1 MKNAVKTVER
11 AAVQALVDHFYD
23 NLKDPAERVKTLHKI
38 ADIIPFFV
46 RELSPERLES
56 LKKDFTDPDS
66 RTMQLINAMLDDAD
80 PEYAKKMLMTLG
92 FEALLKGTKTIRKNR
107 EKYGCNIP
115 WLILF
120 DPTMAC
126 NMHCVGCWSGTY
138 GHKSSLTFEEMD
150 KIVSQGKELG
160 VHLYMLTGGE
170 PMVRKNDILA
180 LCRKHSDCFFAAY
193 TKIIGKTEHTD
204 AVYDTE
210 VNRLGITS
218 LSVSNLF
225 KRSMEYLGSCCSV
238 YILA

>member
-11 AAVQALVDHFYD
+11 AAVQALVDYFYE
-23 NLKDPAERVKTLHKI
+23 NMADPAERVKALQKI
-38 ADIIPFFV
+38 ADLIPFFY
-46 RELSPERLES
+46 RELSSEHLES
-56 LKKDFTDPDS
+56 VKNNIKDPDS
-66 RTMQLINAMLDDAD
+66 RGLQLLHAMINDTD
-80 PEYAKKMLMTLG
+80 PEYAKKMIMALG
-92 FEALLKGTKTIRKNR
+92 FEAGLKGTKTIRKNR

-170 PMVRKNDILA
+170 PMVKKDEILA
-180 LCRKHSDCFFAAY
+180 LCRKHGDCFFAA
-193 TKIIGKTEHTD
+193 GP
-204 AVYDTE
+204 
-210 VNRLGITS
+210 
-218 LSVSNLF
+218 F
-225 KRSMEYLGSCCSV
+225 RSP
-238 YILA
+238 